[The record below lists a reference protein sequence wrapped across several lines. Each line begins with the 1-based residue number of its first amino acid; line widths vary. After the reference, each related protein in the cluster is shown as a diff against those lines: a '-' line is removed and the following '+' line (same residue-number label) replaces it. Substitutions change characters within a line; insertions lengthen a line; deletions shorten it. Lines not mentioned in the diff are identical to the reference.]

1 MMMKVGLYCCLKKKK
16 KNRKLKQK
24 NLNYFTSYTQENT
37 TQMGRD
43 PTRTWIP
50 FPTAVLKMRLVHAT
64 RSSKREGSAH
74 LATPLR
80 PYPAKASNGRGSLFR
95 QGGLYHGHTH
105 PVAAAPEGHYRQR
118 FLFRGPWPKQVAY
131 HKNLWG
137 SSTQVA
143 NRRGDVDELLWCR
156 VTPQA

>member
-1 MMMKVGLYCCLKKKK
+1 MPKKKGTQTIK
-16 KNRKLKQK
+16 TKKLKLFYLLRTR
-24 NLNYFTSYTQENT
+24 NITR
-37 TQMGRD
+37 MGRD
-43 PTRTWIP
+43 PTRTWVP

-64 RSSKREGSAH
+64 RSSKRESSAH